1 MKKFLSSLLLA
12 SLVPQLA
19 TVGVAR
25 SSAESNH
32 PLPQV
37 VLTAPQSAVRDPQSR
52 FEPSKKSWDFAAKYV
67 KKMSVDEK
75 IGQLVH
81 VGINAKFAN
90 RESSF
95 FKSLQRDVVENKIG
109 GIIFFGAPI
118 YETTIIGNRM
128 QELAKTPLLMSLDA
142 ETGIGMRFEDATNFP
157 WAMAVAATGNPDYAY
172 KMGVV
177 TGREARAI
185 GIQHVYA
192 PVLDV
197 NNNADNPVI
206 NVRSFGEDPETVA
219 KFGVAFANG
228 IQSQKVIA
236 TAKHFP
242 GHGDTAVDSHR
253 GLPIIELPRARL
265 DSLELVPF
273 KKAVEAGIGSIM
285 IAHIALPQIDGE
297 EIKPLKE
304 YKGGDAEAGA
314 EIVNQ
319 SATIPATLSA
329 KVQTDMLRKE
339 MGFKGLIV
347 SDAMS
352 MSGLTIYFTQE
363 EAGVRAILAG
373 TDILEKPTDA
383 DSILRGLKAA
393 VASGRI
399 PMSRLDESVTRQI
412 AWKHELGLFKERIT
426 PIDQMD
432 RIVSSPDVTALTDEI
447 ANHAL
452 TLVRNADLPLDR
464 SKKIAVL
471 GISNG
476 FDGPS
481 TMGSLAGTLRSNGL
495 RFTSGYLQENSSK
508 EQVDAARKAVNEA
521 DTVVVGLY
529 GRVRSGAKNSVG
541 IPENGAAILRE
552 ALAANKKVIGI
563 SFGNPYILSSFPEMK
578 TYLVAYGDMPSL
590 QRASG
595 RAILGMQEITG
606 KLPISLPG
614 LHPRGMGLSI
624 SFPKPTSLPK
634 PPYPP
639 AARAVRAGGDVM
651 VEVKIDA
658 NGQVTSA
665 QALSGHPLLRKASE
679 AAAKESRFELK
690 SAQDSHSLILIY
702 RFKEAGSPSEIC
714 CDKYPYVISVV
725 PDRIKIDSSPSKT

>member
-1 MKKFLSSLLLA
+1 MKFLRHTLAIIFVFNSLGIA
-12 SLVPQLA
+12 SIA
-19 TVGVAR
+19 I
-25 SSAESNH
+25 
-32 PLPQV
+32 
-37 VLTAPQSAVRDPQSR
+37 PQSAVPDPGSR

-67 KKMSVDEK
+67 KKLSVDEK

-81 VGINAKFAN
+81 IGINARFAN

-95 FKSLQRDVVENKIG
+95 FKSLHRDVVENKIG

-172 KMGVV
+172 KIGVV

-253 GLPIIELPRARL
+253 GLPIIEVPRTRL

-285 IAHIALPQIDGE
+285 IAHIALPQIDSE
-297 EIKPLKE
+297 EVKPLKE
-304 YKGGDAEAGA
+304 YKGGDAETGA
-314 EIVNQ
+314 EIVTL

-329 KVQTDMLRKE
+329 KVQTDILRKE

-352 MSGLTIYFTQE
+352 MSGLTLYFTQE
-363 EAGVRAILAG
+363 EAGVRAVLAG

-383 DSILRGLKAA
+383 DSILRGLRAA

-412 AWKHELGLFKERIT
+412 AWKHELGLFKQRIT

-447 ANHAL
+447 ANAAI
-452 TLVRNADLPLDR
+452 TLVRQGDGDLPLDR

-481 TMGSLAGTLRSNGL
+481 TMGSFVGTLRSNGL
-495 RFTSGYLQENSSK
+495 RFASGYLQENSLK
-508 EQVDAARKAVNEA
+508 EQVNAARKAVNDA

-595 RAILGMQEITG
+595 RAILGLQPITG
-606 KLPISLPG
+606 KLPITLPG
-614 LHPRGMGLSI
+614 LHPRGTGLKVDYRSAI
-624 SFPKPTSLPK
+624 ALPK
-634 PPYPP
+634 PPFPP
-639 AARAVRAGGDVM
+639 AARAVRAKGDVV
-651 VEVKIDA
+651 VEVSIDA
-658 NGQVTSA
+658 NGQVTSS
-665 QALSGHPLLRKASE
+665 QALSGHPLLRKAAEVSAK
-679 AAAKESRFELK
+679 AARFEPSSSNLTTR
-690 SAQDSHSLILIY
+690 QILIY
-702 RFKEAGSPSEIC
+702 RFLEGRESEGDCCVSSPF
-714 CDKYPYVISVV
+714 VISVV
-725 PDRIKIDSSPSKT
+725 GEPLTIDTTRAAS

>member
-1 MKKFLSSLLLA
+1 MKFLRHTLAIIFVFNSLGIA
-12 SLVPQLA
+12 SIA
-19 TVGVAR
+19 I
-25 SSAESNH
+25 
-32 PLPQV
+32 
-37 VLTAPQSAVRDPQSR
+37 PQSAIGDPRSR

-67 KKMSVDEK
+67 KKLSVDEK

-81 VGINAKFAN
+81 IGINAKFAN

-253 GLPIIELPRARL
+253 GLPIIEVPRARL

-273 KKAVEAGIGSIM
+273 KRAVEAGIGSIM

-297 EIKPLKE
+297 EVKPLKE

-314 EIVNQ
+314 EIVTQ

-329 KVQTDMLRKE
+329 KVQTDILRKE

-352 MSGLTIYFTQE
+352 MSGLTLYFTQE
-363 EAGVRAILAG
+363 EAGVRAVLAG

-412 AWKHELGLFKERIT
+412 AWKHELGLFKQRIT

-481 TMGSLAGTLRSNGL
+481 TMGSLVGTLRSNGL
-495 RFTSGYLQENSSK
+495 RFTSGYLQENSLK

-606 KLPISLPG
+606 RLPISLPG
-614 LHPRGMGLSI
+614 LHPRGTGI
-624 SFPKPTSLPK
+624 QRNADAP
-634 PPYPP
+634 
-639 AARAVRAGGDVM
+639 VRN
-651 VEVKIDA
+651 K
-658 NGQVTSA
+658 
-665 QALSGHPLLRKASE
+665 
-679 AAAKESRFELK
+679 
-690 SAQDSHSLILIY
+690 
-702 RFKEAGSPSEIC
+702 
-714 CDKYPYVISVV
+714 
-725 PDRIKIDSSPSKT
+725 